1 MTSAMPQSGRLRSNM
16 FINSQIGYLIHGSGT
31 AFILMSSCIIKQAVD
46 ETASAAHNKR
56 VKQIVA
62 PSSTISTRSRVPAF
76 TEPAASDTPTM
87 TEDADVEEQTTPTTQ
102 IRTSDGSNSSPD
114 DNQLVP
120 FQRKGTT
127 MDTLHVLLVLIC

>member
-1 MTSAMPQSGRLRSNM
+1 M

-76 TEPAASDTPTM
+76 TEPAASDTRTM